1 MQQGAEEADKALKMA
16 REERLSLVV
25 DLQPSEDE
33 DDDMDDLDRKLF
45 IDVDPDL
52 RTFLMKASI

>member
-1 MQQGAEEADKALKMA
+1 MA

-25 DLQPSEDE
+25 DLQPSDDE

-45 IDVDPDL
+45 IDAVL
-52 RTFLMKASI
+52 RTFLIKASV